1 MRVSKV
7 VREYIEKEVSK
18 KANIQREAVNQT
30 YAAYEAECEAMKE
43 RLRQ

>member
-18 KANIQREAVNQT
+18 KANIQRE
-30 YAAYEAECEAMKE
+30 
-43 RLRQ
+43 RQSTRPTPHTRRNAKP